1 MVPGPGPHVR
11 AEEGDSR
18 GLPDSVLLSCLKNPP
33 QNGGGDAA
41 SQAMASAPLGLGCP
55 SPSWMPAPSP
65 PWGHTVWAQLCGCRL
80 GAARAFG
87 EACTAPEGKPT
98 LHWAVGS
105 VVGAAR
111 MAGALS
117 HKAGCGPVVLSQVLW
132 VQASEGEMRDISNQ
146 RGLRGPS
153 REPDGQLATS
163 PRPGGRDI
171 GPVSMVTWLVT
182 DLRTSGTL
190 SPAQTQDSWAGQTR
204 SSTSTLSPNTQCIP

>member
-1 MVPGPGPHVR
+1 MLQARPWPQHLWGSAALRHLGCQPRHHHGATLSGPSSVVAGWGLPGPLERHAQPQKESPPYTGQWEVLWV
-11 AEEGDSR
+11 
-18 GLPDSVLLSCLKNPP
+18 LPEW
-33 QNGGGDAA
+33 
-41 SQAMASAPLGLGCP
+41 LGP
-55 SPSWMPAPSP
+55 SPTRR
-65 PWGHTVWAQLCGCRL
+65 GV
-80 GAARAFG
+80 
-87 EACTAPEGKPT
+87 
-98 LHWAVGS
+98 
-105 VVGAAR
+105 
-111 MAGALS
+111 
-117 HKAGCGPVVLSQVLW
+117 GPVVLSQVLW